1 MAWGIHRVYKTYF
14 IFLRPCFTGMRDGA
28 GVSSCGAGA
37 GACGAGAGACA
48 GLKLFMIGSR
58 W

>member
-1 MAWGIHRVYKTYF
+1 MVWGIHRVYKTYF

-28 GVSSCGAGA
+28 GSGVCGAASCGAGV
-37 GACGAGAGACA
+37 GAWA
-48 GLKLFMIGSR
+48 GLKRFMIASR